1 LPRLLTRVRQTMKLL
16 PEPVPLF
23 LGEWNSSAGPLAFN
37 HDECA
42 NAAFIV
48 KTMAELRSVCTG
60 SLFWNGSDI
69 YEECGFHSAPFHGGY
84 GLLNVNGIP
93 KASFHAF
100 RFLRAVSGEELSA
113 VWSRPAKCLGA
124 LAAREQK
131 TVRLLLWN
139 YLDPEKE
146 NETFEIRIDGLK
158 SGAVCEQVMP
168 ENGSAYES
176 WLRQGAPEFASV
188 AELSQL
194 ESASHP
200 RRFRYS
206 ADAGISLAPGEIA
219 LLTFE
224 LPEMIEP

>member
-1 LPRLLTRVRQTMKLL
+1 M
-16 PEPVPLF
+16 
-23 LGEWNSSAGPLAFN
+23 
-37 HDECA
+37 
-42 NAAFIV
+42 
-48 KTMAELRSVCTG
+48 
-60 SLFWNGSDI
+60 
-69 YEECGFHSAPFHGGY
+69 
-84 GLLNVNGIP
+84 
-93 KASFHAF
+93 
-100 RFLRAVSGEELSA
+100 
-113 VWSRPAKCLGA
+113 
-124 LAAREQK
+124 
-131 TVRLLLWN
+131 RLLLWN

>member
-1 LPRLLTRVRQTMKLL
+1 M
-16 PEPVPLF
+16 
-23 LGEWNSSAGPLAFN
+23 
-37 HDECA
+37 
-42 NAAFIV
+42 
-48 KTMAELRSVCTG
+48 
-60 SLFWNGSDI
+60 
-69 YEECGFHSAPFHGGY
+69 
-84 GLLNVNGIP
+84 
-93 KASFHAF
+93 
-100 RFLRAVSGEELSA
+100 
-113 VWSRPAKCLGA
+113 WSRPAKCLGA